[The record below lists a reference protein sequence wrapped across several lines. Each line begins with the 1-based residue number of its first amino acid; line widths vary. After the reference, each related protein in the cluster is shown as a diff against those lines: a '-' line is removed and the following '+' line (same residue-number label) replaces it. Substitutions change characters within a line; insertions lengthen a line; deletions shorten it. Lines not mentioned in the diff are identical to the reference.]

1 MNTAPSGPKDVGVG
15 SIVCSHPT
23 ITTILWQ
30 IPVRACL
37 GVFGG
42 VLTSMVGAGG
52 YVAIGFHH
60 FLALPPL
67 IIGAVAGAWLGV
79 RLRDHTPD
87 APLQAG
93 FAILMVIVASQLIVD
108 ATNIY

>member
-1 MNTAPSGPKDVGVG
+1 MAPKTLALVVLS
-15 SIVCSHPT
+15 
-23 ITTILWQ
+23 
-30 IPVRACL
+30 VREHRA
-37 GVFGG
+37 GTYVYND
-42 VLTSMVGAGG
+42 TSMVGAGG

-93 FAILMVIVASQLIVD
+93 FAILRVIVASQLIVD